1 MSILLKESVKY
12 KLLTFDELV
21 INLDRLSRFKL
32 PETSYN
38 RVFNSIIYRNLISPK
53 YSQTDIER
61 LSADYISQIVKK
73 IWNESVYNLF
83 GKCES
88 FSACQKALL
97 MLSDLTF
104 KNIDERTKKLICTKL
119 NISPILEKID
129 YNSSPY
135 NLRFLK
141 KVNEIFKSENITKED
156 IFTLRIKYALKF
168 PISKLIIVE
177 GITEEILLPVFA
189 SKLNHDFNKEGIY
202 ILGAGGKSKSPSIY
216 MELKDKLKIPIN
228 LLFDS
233 DAIEV
238 FSLIQKNL
246 LQKDKA
252 FIIQNGEFEDILS
265 LNLIKRALNNEY
277 LPVSPISIKELSEY
291 ESMCKNIENFY
302 RTRHLGEYK
311 KSKVSKIIA
320 KNVKY
325 PTDITEQIKN
335 LIINII

>member
-38 RVFNSIIYRNLISPK
+38 RVFNSILYRNLISPK
-53 YSQTDIER
+53 YSQTDIEK

-141 KVNEIFKSENITKED
+141 KVNEIFKSENIT
-156 IFTLRIKYALKF
+156 
-168 PISKLIIVE
+168 
-177 GITEEILLPVFA
+177 
-189 SKLNHDFNKEGIY
+189 
-202 ILGAGGKSKSPSIY
+202 
-216 MELKDKLKIPIN
+216 
-228 LLFDS
+228 
-233 DAIEV
+233 
-238 FSLIQKNL
+238 
-246 LQKDKA
+246 
-252 FIIQNGEFEDILS
+252 
-265 LNLIKRALNNEY
+265 
-277 LPVSPISIKELSEY
+277 
-291 ESMCKNIENFY
+291 
-302 RTRHLGEYK
+302 
-311 KSKVSKIIA
+311 
-320 KNVKY
+320 
-325 PTDITEQIKN
+325 
-335 LIINII
+335 